1 MKIGRLYFII
11 YIIKSGAIFGLEFKN
26 KKMKILFLLY
36 NNKNNPLIRF
46 GK

>member
-26 KKMKILFLLY
+26 KKNEDIIF
-36 NNKNNPLIRF
+36 II
-46 GK
+46 